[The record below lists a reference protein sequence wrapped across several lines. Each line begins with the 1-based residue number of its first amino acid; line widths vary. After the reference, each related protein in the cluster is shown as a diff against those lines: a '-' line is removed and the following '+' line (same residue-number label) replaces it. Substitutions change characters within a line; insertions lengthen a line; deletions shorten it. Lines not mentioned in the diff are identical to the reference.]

1 MRNLIPLL
9 LILLIGCEQAIESDN
24 ANVPDSAADIKPLLV
39 GMQIPEIEL
48 KDTKNKTVSLNS
60 EISKKPTAIIYYRGG
75 WCPYCNKQLAGL
87 REIEDELYD
96 LGIKMLAISPDSPE
110 FLSETL
116 AEHEIS
122 YHLLSDQ
129 KMEGAKKMGIAFR
142 VDQETADRYKENGL
156 DLNERSGQDHLLLP
170 VPSVFLVDT
179 EGKIHFQYVNPDYKV
194 RISGNL
200 LLAAAKELM
209 ESQVAASM

>member
-9 LILLIGCEQAIESDN
+9 LLLFIGCDQSVQTDNLNIPDN
-24 ANVPDSAADIKPLLV
+24 ANDVNPLLV

-48 KDTKNKTVSLNS
+48 KDTKNKTVSLAD
-60 EISKKPTAIIYYRGG
+60 EIRKKPTAIIYYRGG
-75 WCPYCNKQLAGL
+75 WCPFCNKQLAGL

-96 LGIKMLAISPDSPE
+96 LGIKVLAISPDSPG

-129 KMEGAKKMGIAFR
+129 RMEGAKKLGIAFR

-156 DLNERSGQDHLLLP
+156 DLAERSGYNHLLLP

-179 EGKIHFQYVNPDYKV
+179 DGTIHFQYVNPDYKV

-200 LLAAAKELM
+200 LLAAAEDLM
-209 ESQVAASM
+209 KNQVASSM

>member
-9 LILLIGCEQAIESDN
+9 ILLFIGCDQSVQKDN
-24 ANVPDSAADIKPLLV
+24 LNIPDKATDVNPLLV

-48 KDTKNKTVSLNS
+48 KDTKNKTVSLAE
-60 EISKKPTAIIYYRGG
+60 EISQKPTAIIYYRGG
-75 WCPYCNKQLAGL
+75 WCPYCSKQLAGL

-96 LGIKMLAISPDSPE
+96 LGIKVLAISPDSPG

-129 KMEGAKKMGIAFR
+129 RMEGAKKLGIAFR
-142 VDQETADRYKENGL
+142 VDRETADRYKENGL
-156 DLNERSGQDHLLLP
+156 DLTERSGYDHLLLP

-179 EGKIHFQYVNPDYKV
+179 DGVIHFQYVNPDYKV

-200 LLAAAKELM
+200 LLAAAKDLM
-209 ESQVAASM
+209 KNQVASSM

>member
-1 MRNLIPLL
+1 MRNLILL
-9 LILLIGCEQAIESDN
+9 LLLLFIGCDQSVQTDNLNIPDN
-24 ANVPDSAADIKPLLV
+24 ANDVNPLLV

-48 KDTKNKTVSLNS
+48 KDTKNKTVSLAD
-60 EISKKPTAIIYYRGG
+60 EIRKKPTAIIYYRGG
-75 WCPYCNKQLAGL
+75 WCPFCNKQLAGL

-96 LGIKMLAISPDSPE
+96 LGIKVLAISPDSPG

-129 KMEGAKKMGIAFR
+129 RMEGAKKLGIAFR

-156 DLNERSGQDHLLLP
+156 DLAERSGYNHLLLP

-179 EGKIHFQYVNPDYKV
+179 DGTIHFQYVNPDYKV

-200 LLAAAKELM
+200 LLAAAEDLM
-209 ESQVAASM
+209 KNQVASSM

>member
-9 LILLIGCEQAIESDN
+9 ILLFIGCEQSMQSDTP
-24 ANVPDSAADIKPLLV
+24 NVPDKAADVNPLLV

-48 KDTKNKTVSLNS
+48 KNTKNKIVSLND
-60 EISKKPTAIIYYRGG
+60 ELRKKPTAIIYYRGG

-96 LGIKMLAISPDSPE
+96 LGIKVLAISPDSPE

-129 KMEGAKKMGIAFR
+129 RMDGAKKLGIAYR
-142 VDQETADRYKENGL
+142 LDQETANRYKENGL
-156 DLNERSGQDHLLLP
+156 DLKERSGQDHLILP
-170 VPSVFLVDT
+170 VPAVFLADT
-179 EGKIHFQYVNPDYKV
+179 DGKIHFQYVNPDYKV

-200 LLAAAKELM
+200 LLAAAKDLIKN
-209 ESQVAASM
+209 QVASSM

>member
-1 MRNLIPLL
+1 VQTDNLNIP
-9 LILLIGCEQAIESDN
+9 DN
-24 ANVPDSAADIKPLLV
+24 ANDVNPLLV

-48 KDTKNKTVSLNS
+48 KDTKNKTVSLAD
-60 EISKKPTAIIYYRGG
+60 EIRKKPTAIIYYRGG
-75 WCPYCNKQLAGL
+75 WCPFCNKQLAGL

-96 LGIKMLAISPDSPE
+96 LGIKVLAISPDSPG

-129 KMEGAKKMGIAFR
+129 RMEGAKKLGIAFR

-156 DLNERSGQDHLLLP
+156 DLAERSGYNHLLLP

-179 EGKIHFQYVNPDYKV
+179 DGTIHFQYVNPDYKV

-200 LLAAAKELM
+200 LLAAAEDLM
-209 ESQVAASM
+209 KNQVASSM

>member
-9 LILLIGCEQAIESDN
+9 LLLFIGCDQSVQTDNLNIPDN
-24 ANVPDSAADIKPLLV
+24 ANDVNPLLV

-48 KDTKNKTVSLNS
+48 KDTKNKTVSLAD
-60 EISKKPTAIIYYRGG
+60 EIRKKPTAIIYYRGG
-75 WCPYCNKQLAGL
+75 WCPFCNKQLAGL

-96 LGIKMLAISPDSPE
+96 LGIKVLAISPDSPG

-129 KMEGAKKMGIAFR
+129 RMEGAKKLGIAFR

-156 DLNERSGQDHLLLP
+156 DLAERSGYNHLLLP

-179 EGKIHFQYVNPDYKV
+179 DGTIHFQYVNPDYKV

-200 LLAAAKELM
+200 LLAAAKDLM
-209 ESQVAASM
+209 KNQVASSM